1 MESMMYVAINEDTE
15 LEEGDILIRNGK
27 AQKVTEFEDTGAAI
41 VEDVIEEIVI
51 RPSTQADAQKMAIM
65 EYMKRIINAVI
76 DKTKGE
82 T

>member
-1 MESMMYVAINEDTE
+1 MYVAINEDTE